1 MALFGRKKVLERVM
15 ARDWHGEEELDA
27 LLTELRQSRLS
38 AANAIPLL
46 SHGEPTVRQLGVELF
61 VDKPTRGDVRSL
73 VMHLADKRSHVRAY
87 GARVLGRVPA
97 QTVSEGIDGLLG
109 HKSVAV
115 RRLAWDVALS
125 LAGPVGLSY
134 VRRALREAPASV
146 RIVAVQRLGQRH
158 EPKEVLDVLLE
169 AARDPDPQVAD
180 AALEQLVRIEEP
192 RVVELMIDRFSR
204 GNAASRARATSY
216 LQAVAQKRPD
226 EMRRRMLRLLGE
238 GEDVTRRLAVE
249 ILLSTGDSKDVLLE
263 ILGFSG
269 ELVGWL
275 RTRILETLQ
284 TFGDTILEPALELLQ
299 HPDDGIQTQ
308 SLVLAER
315 FDDPRIVPPVC
326 RLLHERDWW
335 LRIGA
340 CDTLGRLKDRRAV
353 PHLVEALGDEES
365 RWAAIDAL
373 AEIGAPESIESLS
386 QLLDDE
392 RTEVRLEVIR
402 ALGRFTDER
411 GLQLLQRARK
421 QDRAAAV
428 RTQAGELMRA
438 LAARL
443 KVDVALSDADEMA
456 LSSMELELPV
466 DRLLARTRELGASDL
481 HLTVDEPPMVR
492 IHGKLERLEGYRP
505 LTASDTGKTIVSSL
519 SERHRKLLKRAGEVD
534 FCYYVPEVGRYRG
547 NAYIQRRGVCA
558 SYRVIPNTP
567 PTFAD
572 LRLPGHLTELL
583 DYHQGIIVV
592 SGPASCGKSTTLSAI
607 INLINEGKPA
617 HVITLEDPVEFVHPI
632 KSALINQREVGT
644 HTEGFGTALRAA
656 LREDPDVVMV
666 GEMRDA
672 ETIRMALMAAE
683 TGHLVIATLHT
694 TNAVQTVDRLVQAF
708 PPEEQ
713 PQIRMTLSETLKYVV
728 CQALLPRKDGKGRV
742 AMFEVLKNTFSVATL
757 IRDDK
762 TYQLPNL
769 MRLGLRV
776 GMRTRDGSLMDLV
789 EAGLITPELAWARAD
804 SPAEF
809 EGLCDPEF
817 IAETRTAF
825 VAEEEEG
832 DQPEMEIEV

>member
-1 MALFGRKKVLERVM
+1 MALFGRKKVLERVI
-15 ARDWHGEEELDA
+15 AEDWREEAERDA
-27 LLTELRQSRLS
+27 LLTELRESGLP
-38 AANAIPLL
+38 AAHAVHLI
-46 SHGEPTVRQLGVELF
+46 SHKEPSVRQVGVELF
-61 VDKPTRGDVRSL
+61 AQQPSHSDVRAL
-73 VMHLADKRSHVRAY
+73 VMHLAEKRPHVRAY
-87 GARVLGRVPA
+87 GARVLGRVA
-97 QTVSEGIDGLLG
+97 GDVVSTGIDELLG
-109 HKSVAV
+109 HKSIAV

-125 LAGPVGLSY
+125 LTGPQGVTY
-134 VRRALREAPASV
+134 VQRALQDAPASI

-158 EPKEVLDVLLE
+158 EPKDVLDVLLA
-169 AARDPDPQVAD
+169 AARDSDPQVAD
-180 AALEQLVRIEEP
+180 AALEHLVKVHDP
-192 RVVELMIDRFSR
+192 KVVELMIDRFAR
-204 GNAASRARATSY
+204 GNAASRSRATSY
-216 LQAVAQKRPD
+216 LSAVAKQRPD
-226 EMRRRMLRLLGE
+226 EMRRRMRRLLGE
-238 GEDVTRRLAVE
+238 GEDATRRLAVE
-249 ILLSTGDSKDVLLE
+249 ILLDTGDRKEVLLD
-263 ILGFSG
+263 ILAFSG

-284 TFGDTILEPALELLQ
+284 TFGEEILEPALELLQ

-308 SLVLAER
+308 ALVLAER
-315 FDDPRIVPPVC
+315 FDDPRVVPPVC
-326 RLLHERDWW
+326 RLLKQRDWW

-340 CDTLGRLKDRRAV
+340 CDTLGRLKDPRAV
-353 PHLVEALGDEES
+353 PHLIEALADEES

-373 AEIGAPESIESLS
+373 AEIGIPKSIQPLA
-386 QLLDDE
+386 QLLSDE
-392 RTEVRLEVIR
+392 RTEVRLEVVR
-402 ALGRFTDER
+402 ALGRFADER
-411 GLQLLQRARK
+411 GIELLQKVRK
-421 QDRAAAV
+421 LDRASAV
-428 RTQAGELMRA
+428 RTQAGEVIRA

-443 KVDVALSDADEMA
+443 NVEVALSEQDEMA
-456 LSSMELELPV
+456 LSSLELERPV
-466 DRLLARTRELGASDL
+466 DRLLARTREIGASDL

-492 IHGKLERLEGYRP
+492 IHGKLQRLDGYRP
-505 LTASDTGKTIVSSL
+505 LGAGDTGKTIVSAL

-592 SGPASCGKSTTLSAI
+592 SGPASCGKSTTLAAI
-607 INLINEGKPA
+607 INLINEGKPD

-632 KSALINQREVGT
+632 KSSLINQREVGT

-656 LREDPDVVMV
+656 LREDPDVIMV
-666 GEMRDA
+666 GEMRDT

-694 TNAVQTVDRLVQAF
+694 TNAVQTVDRLIQAF

-713 PQIRMTLSETLKYVV
+713 PQVRMTLSETLKYVV
-728 CQALLPRKDGKGRV
+728 CQALLPRKDGEGRV
-742 AMFEVLKNTFSVATL
+742 AMFEVLKNTFSVAAL

-769 MRLGLRV
+769 MRLGYRV

-817 IAETRTAF
+817 IAETKSVF
-825 VAEEEEG
+825 VDEEDEDEA
-832 DQPEMEIEV
+832 PEMEIEE